1 MESWYVLDESTGIP
15 RPSGPFTLEQ
25 LQGMVSAGSLVPES
39 RVAAVGSNDWIPA
52 SRDAVVAALFRTVPP
67 RSPELVM
74 PLPAGGAFGP
84 SAYNF
89 SNALAMGWASFKS
102 RWGAWVLLG
111 LVWFG
116 ITVALALP
124 QNILSFLGEAA
135 SENGNPQGGAAM
147 ALGGACIGLVL
158 QVFIGLPLFAGTI
171 FAAGRMYDGDTQLSN
186 LFAGFRQYGQSLASG
201 LLLMVVSIACV
212 LVCYIPVL
220 VFVLLGIAI
229 SGGPA
234 GGTGAAMVLG
244 ASLGV
249 AAALAIFIVLAG
261 TVLMRIICAP
271 AIAIDPA
278 FGRPGVLEAFR
289 ISWRQTAGL
298 GFSMLG
304 LMIVAG
310 LILVASIFLLCVGYI
325 LVGVPVWLAVFG
337 AMYLLVHR
345 HRMTARPAGF

>member
-1 MESWYVLDESTGIP
+1 MDSWYVLDESTGVP

-25 LQGMVSAGSLVPES
+25 LQGMVTAGSLVPES
-39 RVAAVGSNDWIPA
+39 RVASVGSNDWIPA
-52 SRDAVVAALFRTVPP
+52 SSDPVLAGMFRAVPP

-84 SAYNF
+84 AAYSFSSAF
-89 SNALAMGWASFKS
+89 ALGWASFKG
-102 RWGAWVLLG
+102 RWGAWLLLG

-116 ITVALALP
+116 ITVAIALP

-171 FAAGRMYDGDTQLSN
+171 YASGRVHDGDTQLSN

-201 LLLMVVSIACV
+201 LLLMVASIACG

-220 VFVLLGIAI
+220 VFVFLGIAI
-229 SGGPA
+229 GGGRGGGA
-234 GGTGAAMVLG
+234 GAPVVIGAF
-244 ASLGV
+244 LGV
-249 AAALAIFIVLAG
+249 AAAIAIFIVLAG

-278 FGRPGVLEAFR
+278 FGRPGVMEAFR

-310 LILVASIFLLCVGYI
+310 LILVASVFLLCVGYI

-345 HRMTARPAGF
+345 NRMMARPTGF